1 MLKVITAP
9 EEIITTDEVA
19 DFVRAEFSAAEET
32 LVEGLITSAR
42 QWCEEYL
49 RRAIGVQTLE
59 LRLKGF
65 PANGGPI
72 VLRSPLLSV
81 TSIKYRDADYIEN
94 TLDATDYIV
103 SDSEPACVYPAS
115 AWPFDYGLADSVVVV
130 YRAGYYPGGSPKL
143 SEILPKT
150 IKTAMLMMIA
160 DMYANREAQ
169 VEKPLVANPT
179 VERLISMFRL
189 EQGQ

>member
-1 MLKVITAP
+1 MLKVLTAP
-9 EEIITTDEVA
+9 TEIITTDEVA
-19 DFVRAEFSAAEET
+19 DFVRADFSVAEET

-72 VLRSPLLSV
+72 ILRCPLLSV
-81 TSIKYRDADYIEN
+81 TSIKYRDADYVEN
-94 TLDATDYIV
+94 TMDAADYIV

-115 AWPFDYGLADSVVVV
+115 AWPFDYGLADSVVVE
-130 YRAGYYPGGSPKL
+130 YEAGYYPGGSPKL
-143 SEILPKT
+143 SEVLPKP

-169 VEKPLVANPT
+169 VERPLAENPT
-179 VERLISMFRL
+179 VERLLSQYRL
-189 EQGQ
+189 EMGQ